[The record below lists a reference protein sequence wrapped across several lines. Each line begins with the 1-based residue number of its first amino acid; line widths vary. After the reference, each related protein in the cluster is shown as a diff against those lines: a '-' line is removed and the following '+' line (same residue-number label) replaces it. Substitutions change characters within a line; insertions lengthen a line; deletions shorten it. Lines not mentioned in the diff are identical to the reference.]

1 MAAYA
6 RSLIPALLEAGD
18 SKYKGLNILT
28 VHTLAARANHPN
40 IVMEEE
46 EWQKLLFTASDKEDW
61 DLYCVHRGAHQE
73 PIVYKTLESL
83 NNHLKLC
90 YPGMNPMV
98 KGKCDLGVQDHP
110 VEKRKEEN
118 KKIRTV

>member
-1 MAAYA
+1 MN
-6 RSLIPALLEAGD
+6 LIAE
-18 SKYKGLNILT
+18 
-28 VHTLAARANHPN
+28 HTLARRANHPN

-46 EWQKLLFTASDKEDW
+46 EWQQLLFSAGDTTEAKDMR
-61 DLYCVHRGAHQE
+61 CVHRGAHPE
-73 PIVYKTLESL
+73 PMVYNSLEAL
-83 NNHLKLC
+83 NNHLKVC

-110 VEKRKEEN
+110 AEKRGDES